1 VTSVDQE
8 PRRLHDPSVLKAISH
23 PLRVRILYELT
34 TVAGARAS
42 DLAREIGVQANLVS
56 FHLRQL
62 AKYGLVEEAPELA
75 RDKRERVWR
84 VSSTAGISTSL
95 SAVANEPGGEAA
107 IQVWKRESA
116 AWAHM
121 VIDHAYAQDV
131 HSPDIYSISDV
142 PMRLTTAQ
150 ARELAT
156 EITALLRRWV
166 HQGSQVDEKAVKD
179 EPRKTYLALT
189 VLQPYPH
196 SF

>member
-1 VTSVDQE
+1 
-8 PRRLHDPSVLKAISH
+8 LHDPSVLKAISH
-23 PLRVRILYELT
+23 PLRIRILHELT
-34 TVAGARAS
+34 TVAGARAV
-42 DLAREIGVQANLVS
+42 DLAREFGVQANLVS

-131 HSPDIYSISDV
+131 NSNDVYSIADV
-142 PMRLTTAQ
+142 PMRLTATQ
-150 ARELAT
+150 ARELVVELST
-156 EITALLRRWV
+156 LLRRWV
-166 HQGSQVDEKAVKD
+166 RQGAASDDTSAEDESRKA
-179 EPRKTYLALT
+179 YLALT
-189 VLQPYPH
+189 VLQPYPQQRDLP
-196 SF
+196 